1 MKPNHEHEF
10 EAAPGLPEPLP
21 ASEKILWQGSPDW
34 RVLGNEAFHL
44 KTLSIYF
51 ALMVALQALLSWD
64 ATLGLSKNLM
74 ALMTSTLLA
83 CVALGLLA
91 LTAWLSAST
100 TLYTITDKRIVMR
113 IGIVLTL
120 TFNLPFSRIQAAQI
134 KNSKNGKGNIAVDLQ
149 GPDRIAY
156 LHLWPHARP
165 WHLKQPQPML
175 RALPEVANV
184 GSLLQASWE
193 KGRHTIDNSSLSSHS
208 SSNSL
213 RVERKSI
220 AISSAAMAQ

>member
-74 ALMTSTLLA
+74 ALITSTLLA

-220 AISSAAMAQ
+220 AISSTAMAQ

>member
-64 ATLGLSKNLM
+64 ATLGFSKNLM

-134 KNSKNGKGNIAVDLQ
+134 KNSNNGKGNIAVDLQ

-220 AISSAAMAQ
+220 AISSTAMAQ

>member
-64 ATLGLSKNLM
+64 ATLGFSKNLM

-134 KNSKNGKGNIAVDLQ
+134 KNSNNGKGNIAVDLQ

-208 SSNSL
+208 ISNSL

-220 AISSAAMAQ
+220 AISSTAMAQ

>member
-74 ALMTSTLLA
+74 ALITSTLLA

-91 LTAWLSAST
+91 LTAWLAAST

-113 IGIVLTL
+113 IGIVRTL

-134 KNSKNGKGNIAVDLQ
+134 KNSKNGIGNIAVDLQ

-208 SSNSL
+208 GSNSL
-213 RVERKSI
+213 RAERKSI
-220 AISSAAMAQ
+220 AISSTAMAQ

>member
-51 ALMVALQALLSWD
+51 ALMVLLQALLSWD

-220 AISSAAMAQ
+220 AISSTAMAQ

>member
-51 ALMVALQALLSWD
+51 ALMVLLQALLSWD

-74 ALMTSTLLA
+74 ALITSTLLA

-220 AISSAAMAQ
+220 AISSTAMAQ

>member
-51 ALMVALQALLSWD
+51 ALMVMLQALLSWD

>member
-51 ALMVALQALLSWD
+51 ALMVMLQALLSWD

-208 SSNSL
+208 ISNSL
-213 RVERKSI
+213 RVERKSM
-220 AISSAAMAQ
+220 AISSTAMAQ

>member
-1 MKPNHEHEF
+1 MMPNHEHEF

-21 ASEKILWQGSPDW
+21 ATEKILWQGSPDW
-34 RVLGNEAFHL
+34 RLLGNEAFHL

-51 ALMVALQALLSWD
+51 VLMVALQAVLSWD
-64 ATLGLSKNLM
+64 TALGLSKNLM
-74 ALMTSTLLA
+74 ALLTSALLA
-83 CVALGLLA
+83 SIALGLLA

-134 KNSKNGKGNIAVDLQ
+134 KNSKDGKGNIALDLQ

-175 RALPEVANV
+175 RALPNVTEVGN
-184 GSLLQASWE
+184 LLHSSWE
-193 KGRHTIDNSSLSSHS
+193 KGRNHLDNSSISSHAR
-208 SSNSL
+208 SNTL

-220 AISSAAMAQ
+220 AVSSAAMAQ

>member
-134 KNSKNGKGNIAVDLQ
+134 KNSNNGKGNIAVDLQ

-220 AISSAAMAQ
+220 AISSTAMAQ

>member
-1 MKPNHEHEF
+1 MKPSHEHEF
-10 EAAPGLPEPLP
+10 EAAPGLPAPLP
-21 ASEKILWQGSPDW
+21 ASERILWQGSPDW
-34 RVLGNEAFHL
+34 RLLGNEAFHL

-51 ALMVALQALLSWD
+51 ALMVMLQAVLSWD
-64 ATLGLSKNLM
+64 ASLGLSKNVV

-83 CVALGLLA
+83 SVALGLLA

-134 KNSKNGKGNIAVDLQ
+134 KSSKDGKGNIALDLQ

-208 SSNSL
+208 GSNSL
-213 RVERKSI
+213 RAERKSI
-220 AISSAAMAQ
+220 AISSTAMAQ

>member
-51 ALMVALQALLSWD
+51 ALMVLLQALLSWD

-74 ALMTSTLLA
+74 ALITSTLLA

>member
-74 ALMTSTLLA
+74 ALITSTLLA
-83 CVALGLLA
+83 CLALGLLA
-91 LTAWLSAST
+91 LTAWLAAST

-134 KNSKNGKGNIAVDLQ
+134 KNSKNGIGNIAVDLQ

-208 SSNSL
+208 GSNSL

-220 AISSAAMAQ
+220 AISSTAMAQ

>member
-51 ALMVALQALLSWD
+51 ALMVMLQALLSWD

-208 SSNSL
+208 ISNSL
-213 RVERKSI
+213 RVERKPI
-220 AISSAAMAQ
+220 AISSTAMAQ

>member
-64 ATLGLSKNLM
+64 ATLGFSKNLM

-220 AISSAAMAQ
+220 AISSTAMAQ

>member
-21 ASEKILWQGSPDW
+21 AGERILWQGSPDW
-34 RVLGNEAFHL
+34 RLLGNDAFHL

-51 ALMVALQALLSWD
+51 ALMVVLQAVMSWEPALGLTKNLLS
-64 ATLGLSKNLM
+64 LL
-74 ALMTSTLLA
+74 TSALLA
-83 CVALGLLA
+83 SVALGLLA
-91 LTAWLSAST
+91 LTAWLSART
-100 TLYTITDKRIVMR
+100 TLYTITDKRIIMR

-120 TFNLPFSRIQAAQI
+120 TFNLPLSRINAAQI
-134 KNSKNGKGNIAVDLQ
+134 KNSKDGKGDIALDLQ

-184 GSLLQASWE
+184 ASLLHASWKTVRGNAE
-193 KGRHTIDNSSLSSHS
+193 LNHIDHNSV
-208 SSNSL
+208 L
-213 RVERKSI
+213 RAERKSVGM
-220 AISSAAMAQ
+220 SSTAMAQ

>member
-1 MKPNHEHEF
+1 MMPNHEHEF

-21 ASEKILWQGSPDW
+21 ATEKILWQGSPDW
-34 RVLGNEAFHL
+34 RLLGNEAFHL

-51 ALMVALQALLSWD
+51 ALMIALQAVLSWD
-64 ATLGLSKNLM
+64 AALGLSKNLM
-74 ALMTSTLLA
+74 ALLTSSLLA

-91 LTAWLSAST
+91 LTAWLSATT
-100 TLYTITDKRIVMR
+100 TLYTITNKRIVMR

-134 KNSKNGKGNIAVDLQ
+134 KNSKDGKGDIALDLQ

-165 WHLKQPQPML
+165 WELKQPQPML
-175 RALPEVANV
+175 RALSNVAEVGN
-184 GSLLQASWE
+184 LLHSSWE
-193 KGRHTIDNSSLSSHS
+193 KGRHTVDNSSLSSHS
-208 SSNSL
+208 GSNSL
-213 RVERKSI
+213 RVERKPI
-220 AISSAAMAQ
+220 AVSSTAMAQ

>member
-1 MKPNHEHEF
+1 MKPSHEHEF
-10 EAAPGLPEPLP
+10 EAAPGLPAPLP
-21 ASEKILWQGSPDW
+21 DSERILWQGSPDW
-34 RVLGNEAFHL
+34 RLLGNEAFHL

-51 ALMVALQALLSWD
+51 GLMVALQAVLAWEP
-64 ATLGLSKNLM
+64 ALGLTKNLM
-74 ALMTSTLLA
+74 ALMISSSLA

-120 TFNLPFSRIQAAQI
+120 TFNLPFSRIQGAQI
-134 KNSKNGKGNIAVDLQ
+134 KNSKDGKGNIALDLQ

-175 RALPEVANV
+175 RGLSEVAEV
-184 GSLLQASWE
+184 GSLLHASWE
-193 KGRHTIDNSSLSSHS
+193 KGRHTVDNSSFNPQSV
-208 SSNSL
+208 SNSL
-213 RVERKSI
+213 RVERKPI
-220 AISSAAMAQ
+220 AISSTAMAQ

>member
-51 ALMVALQALLSWD
+51 ALIVALQALLSWD

-220 AISSAAMAQ
+220 AISSTAMAQ

>member
-74 ALMTSTLLA
+74 ALITSTLLA

-208 SSNSL
+208 NSNSL

-220 AISSAAMAQ
+220 AISSTAMAQ

>member
-74 ALMTSTLLA
+74 ALITSTLLA

>member
-64 ATLGLSKNLM
+64 ATLGFSKNLM

>member
-64 ATLGLSKNLM
+64 ATLGFSKNLM

-208 SSNSL
+208 ISNSL

-220 AISSAAMAQ
+220 AISSTAMAQ

>member
-51 ALMVALQALLSWD
+51 ALMVALQAMLSWD

-74 ALMTSTLLA
+74 ALITSTLLA

-91 LTAWLSAST
+91 LTAWLAAST

-134 KNSKNGKGNIAVDLQ
+134 KNSKNGIGNIAVDLQ

-208 SSNSL
+208 GSNSL

>member
-64 ATLGLSKNLM
+64 ATLGFSKNLM

-91 LTAWLSAST
+91 LTTWLSAST

>member
-1 MKPNHEHEF
+1 MMPSHEHEF

-21 ASEKILWQGSPDW
+21 ATEKILWQGSPDW
-34 RVLGNEAFHL
+34 RVLGKEAFHL

-51 ALMVALQALLSWD
+51 ALMVALQAVLSWD
-64 ATLGLSKNLM
+64 AALGLSKNLM
-74 ALMTSTLLA
+74 SLLTSTLLA
-83 CVALGLLA
+83 SVALGLLA

-134 KNSKNGKGNIAVDLQ
+134 KKSKDGKGNIAVDLQ

-175 RALPEVANV
+175 RALSDVAEV
-184 GSLLQASWE
+184 GSLLHASWE
-193 KGRHTIDNSSLSSHS
+193 KGRHTVDTSSLSSHS
-208 SSNSL
+208 GSNTL
-213 RVERKSI
+213 RAERRSI
-220 AISSAAMAQ
+220 AISSTAMAQ

>member
-64 ATLGLSKNLM
+64 AALGLSKNLM
-74 ALMTSTLLA
+74 ALLTSSLLA

-220 AISSAAMAQ
+220 AISSTAMAQ